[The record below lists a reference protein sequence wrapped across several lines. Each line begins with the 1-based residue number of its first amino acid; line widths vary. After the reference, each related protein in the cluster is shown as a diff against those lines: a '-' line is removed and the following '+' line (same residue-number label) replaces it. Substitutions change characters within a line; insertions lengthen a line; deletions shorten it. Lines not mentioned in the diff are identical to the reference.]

1 MWYLIKRS
9 WGPRYQRDIQ
19 FHESK
24 MNWQHMAQK
33 TNKTK
38 RRTTI
43 HQNTWKVNIRDIWVS
58 FIAESIVVLFSSLK
72 TKWFKWYASWK
83 DDIFFSNCYKR
94 GNSLHGS
101 RVLFMNGEEK
111 FSNGKTFKLYPL
123 IRYLPMVMTSV
134 LLKPCYIH
142 GFVLLSLFIYIF
154 SLSLFFL
161 LSWHYKKKLSF

>member
-33 TNKTK
+33 TNKTE
-38 RRTTI
+38 RRTSI

-83 DDIFFSNCYKR
+83 DDIFFQTVTNEGIVYMALECYLWTGRSSFQMAKHLNC
-94 GNSLHGS
+94 
-101 RVLFMNGEEK
+101 
-111 FSNGKTFKLYPL
+111 
-123 IRYLPMVMTSV
+123 IRWSV
-134 LLKPCYIH
+134 ICQW
-142 GFVLLSLFIYIF
+142 
-154 SLSLFFL
+154 
-161 LSWHYKKKLSF
+161 SWQVSY